1 MHRARI
7 GLATAVLLALS
18 GCNPGADLPVLSSPG
33 IGTGYR
39 LSTGDEIRLITF
51 NEQSLSGQFG
61 IDDSGYVAL
70 PLLGP
75 VKADGLTTRQLAT
88 TISETLRRN
97 KLLSDPSVVVEV
109 VKYRPVFVLGEVQ
122 HPGPFPFQ
130 PHMTMLS
137 AVALA
142 GGFTPRAVK
151 SRAEVSRVED
161 QALVKGALEQNSNV
175 EPGDIITVLE
185 RTF

>member
-1 MHRARI
+1 V
-7 GLATAVLLALS
+7 VLMMAA
-18 GCNPGADLPVLSSPG
+18 CEPGGDLPLVHPVDAG
-33 IGTGYR
+33 NGYT
-39 LSTGDEIRLITF
+39 LSTGDQIRIITYSEP
-51 NEQSLSGQFG
+51 NLSGEFG

-70 PLLGP
+70 PLLGT
-75 VKADGLTTRQLAT
+75 VAAEGLSTRALAAKLSQLLH
-88 TISETLRRN
+88 EKN
-97 KLLSDPSVVVEV
+97 LLNNPSIVVEV

-122 HPGPFPFQ
+122 RPGPFPFV

-151 SRAEVSRVED
+151 GRAEVVRTE
-161 QALVKGALEQNSNV
+161 AGTTIKGRLEPDSVV
-175 EPGDIITVLE
+175 EPGDIITVFE

>member
-1 MHRARI
+1 MA
-7 GLATAVLLALS
+7 AALLFMVV
-18 GCNPGADLPVLSSPG
+18 GCDPAADLPVLQSNGVSN
-33 IGTGYR
+33 GYK
-39 LSTGDEIRLITF
+39 LSTGDELRVTTF
-51 NEQSLSGQFG
+51 NETSLSGSFG

-75 VKADGLTTRQLAT
+75 VQADGLTTQGLAT
-88 TISETLRRN
+88 RIASELRDK

-122 HPGPFPFQ
+122 HPGPFPYQ

-151 SRAEVSRVED
+151 HRAEVARIEGSSRLRGGLD
-161 QALVKGALEQNSNV
+161 PDSNV

-185 RTF
+185 RNF